1 MDLRFKEIPQ
11 MNEVIK
17 KFAYPKYLIKEV
29 GNQVIDEYRKK
40 ILQSDEEFTQEDIL
54 EEIKNRLENHSA
66 YSLKTTINA
75 TGVILHTNLGR
86 AVLSDRAIKRIN
98 EIAQSYSNL
107 EYNIEKGDRSS
118 RYNHL
123 IEIIRKITKCEDAII
138 VNNNAAAVFLILNT
152 FCKDKEVIL
161 SRGEL
166 VEIGDSFRVSEI
178 MRQSGADL
186 VEIGST
192 NRTHLKDYREAINE
206 ETSALIKVH
215 TSNYKIMGF
224 SEEVGANELKDL
236 AKENDLY
243 LFEDLGSGS
252 LIDYSRFGLSY
263 ERTVQ
268 ECIKDGVDLVSF
280 SCDKMIGSAQ
290 GGIICGRKDLIEKIK
305 KNQLLRAFRV
315 GKLTLAAVEA
325 SLISYIDEKKAMEE
339 IPTAKMIT
347 MSKDELKSRADKL
360 YHMLEDINNIHIDLV
375 ESKAKVGGGAYPV
388 DTLDSVAIRINDE
401 NTDKLEEYLRLSKY
415 HIITTVH
422 DQGLYLD
429 LRTIFEKDYEK
440 IKEVLE
446 EYYG

>member
-1 MDLRFKEIPQ
+1 
-11 MNEVIK
+11 
-17 KFAYPKYLIKEV
+17 
-29 GNQVIDEYRKK
+29 
-40 ILQSDEEFTQEDIL
+40 
-54 EEIKNRLENHSA
+54 
-66 YSLKTTINA
+66 
-75 TGVILHTNLGR
+75 
-86 AVLSDRAIKRIN
+86 
-98 EIAQSYSNL
+98 
-107 EYNIEKGDRSS
+107 
-118 RYNHL
+118 
-123 IEIIRKITKCEDAII
+123 
-138 VNNNAAAVFLILNT
+138 
-152 FCKDKEVIL
+152 
-161 SRGEL
+161 
-166 VEIGDSFRVSEI
+166 

-347 MSKDELKSRADKL
+347 MSKDELKSKADKL
-360 YHMLEDINNIHIDLV
+360 YHMLEDIKNIDIDLV

-388 DTLDSVAIRINDE
+388 DTLDSLAIRINDE